1 MEFTINSAFEIA
13 AQTAASIFAGVPEKI
28 ILLAVFLLICFAG
41 YKLLRWTS
49 ALLGVVLGI
58 TVSACIIGLFGSSMN
73 LAAAVIIMIVLGV
86 AGGLL
91 FFRYRS
97 AGVFVLSAIYG
108 ALIVYIPALFAG
120 PFTPAFWLIVAAGAV
135 IFGIT
140 GVLFERPAAILGT
153 SLFGFGAAGV
163 LIALTK
169 GVQSWLSV
177 AVGCVLTAAGMA
189 VQLFLEHRFPK
200 TETMPEDGE
209 GIAMQ
214 ADDAVSDQTQV
225 LNLSEMSD
233 AQPDTIDSISRNVAA
248 RLGLAPTE
256 QPQPAVTEEDHQKE
270 ENVETQQPEDPSS
283 EESEMKEEPVSEKH
297 DSSGESAW
305 ELIEQQEEFPIWNN
319 PAEEP
324 ESGAAEPAEEIAD
337 EPEQKEEKPSQ
348 TTGRFSWLFGKASSA
363 DKEDLIG
370 RLWAS
375 DQKKTSDAEQTDES
389 EKNSAAQAEEPAT
402 EPEKAPAA
410 QAEEPAAEPEKAPEA
425 QAEEPAAEPEKTPE
439 AQAEEPV
446 TEPEKA
452 PAAQAEE
459 PAAEPE
465 KTPEAQAEEPAAE
478 PEKASEEQTEPEEA
492 AAAAEESVSSAL
504 LDELNLAMHA
514 ARQTAEAERAR
525 EDRSNDDPVQALDRL
540 IAERRAATTVKVQ
553 QPAPKTE
560 MEAELARE
568 LEHVASVEPE
578 TPAAEAESDASNKPA
593 DAAAEPKEALSLE
606 RDTIQTTVDAD
617 REQEESPAAERAEED
632 FDDFAKQNKTPRS
645 NRGGIIPA
653 ILLAAAALA
662 SAAMGIYYVEIA
674 LALCFVCYMLRYY
687 RTAAFACAVLCVRRI
702 VDTALLVMQ
711 RGDWRSIVM
720 HAVSAVLFFLL
731 TFAALRAHF
740 RAKPDSDAES
750 DNEME

>member
-13 AQTAASIFAGVPEKI
+13 AQTAASIFAGLPEKI

-58 TVSACIIGLFGSSMN
+58 TISACIIGLFGSSMN
-73 LAAAVIIMIVLGV
+73 MAAAVIIMIVLGV

-91 FFRYRS
+91 FFRHRS
-97 AGVFVLSAIYG
+97 AGVFVLSAMYG
-108 ALIVYIPALFAG
+108 ALIVYIPALFVG

-140 GVLFERPAAILGT
+140 GILFERPAAILGT

-177 AVGCVLTAAGMA
+177 AVGCVLTAAGIA

-200 TETMPEDGE
+200 AEAMSENGE
-209 GIAMQ
+209 GIGMQ

-225 LNLSEMSD
+225 LNLAEMSD

-248 RLGLAPTE
+248 RLGLAPIE

-270 ENVETQQPEDPSS
+270 EGVVTPQTEDPSS
-283 EESEMKEEPVSEKH
+283 EEPEMKEEPVGGKE

-305 ELIEQQEEFPIWNN
+305 ELIEQQEEFPIWNI
-319 PAEEP
+319 PAEES
-324 ESGAAEPAEEIAD
+324 ESDANEPAEEIAD
-337 EPEQKEEKPSQ
+337 KPEQTEAKPPQ

-370 RLWAS
+370 RLWAT
-375 DQKKTSDAEQTDES
+375 DEDKTSDAEQTDES
-389 EKNSAAQAEEPAT
+389 EQASAVLAEEPVTKPEEAPAAQAEEPVTEPERAPAAQAEEPAT
-402 EPEKAPAA
+402 EPEKAPD
-410 QAEEPAAEPEKAPEA
+410 
-425 QAEEPAAEPEKTPE
+425 
-439 AQAEEPV
+439 
-446 TEPEKA
+446 
-452 PAAQAEE
+452 
-459 PAAEPE
+459 
-465 KTPEAQAEEPAAE
+465 
-478 PEKASEEQTEPEEA
+478 EQETKPEEA
-492 AAAAEESVSSAL
+492 AAVAEESVSSAL

-514 ARQTAEAERAR
+514 ARETAEAEKVRK
-525 EDRSNDDPVQALDRL
+525 DRSNDDPVQALDRL

-553 QPAPKTE
+553 QPAPRTE
-560 MEAELARE
+560 LEAELARE

-578 TPAAEAESDASNKPA
+578 TPAAEAEADQSSKSA
-593 DAAAEPKEALSLE
+593 DAAAEPKEMLSFE
-606 RDTIQTTVDAD
+606 RDAVQPTAHVDS
-617 REQEESPAAERAEED
+617 EEEESPVAERAKED
-632 FDDFAKQNKTPRS
+632 FEDFAKQNKTPRT

-720 HAVSAVLFFLL
+720 HAVSAVLFLLL

-740 RAKPDSDAES
+740 RAKPDGDEES

>member
-1 MEFTINSAFEIA
+1 
-13 AQTAASIFAGVPEKI
+13 
-28 ILLAVFLLICFAG
+28 
-41 YKLLRWTS
+41 
-49 ALLGVVLGI
+49 
-58 TVSACIIGLFGSSMN
+58 
-73 LAAAVIIMIVLGV
+73 
-86 AGGLL
+86 
-91 FFRYRS
+91 
-97 AGVFVLSAIYG
+97 
-108 ALIVYIPALFAG
+108 
-120 PFTPAFWLIVAAGAV
+120 
-135 IFGIT
+135 
-140 GVLFERPAAILGT
+140 
-153 SLFGFGAAGV
+153 
-163 LIALTK
+163 
-169 GVQSWLSV
+169 
-177 AVGCVLTAAGMA
+177 
-189 VQLFLEHRFPK
+189 
-200 TETMPEDGE
+200 
-209 GIAMQ
+209 
-214 ADDAVSDQTQV
+214 
-225 LNLSEMSD
+225 
-233 AQPDTIDSISRNVAA
+233 
-248 RLGLAPTE
+248 
-256 QPQPAVTEEDHQKE
+256 
-270 ENVETQQPEDPSS
+270 
-283 EESEMKEEPVSEKH
+283 
-297 DSSGESAW
+297 
-305 ELIEQQEEFPIWNN
+305 
-319 PAEEP
+319 
-324 ESGAAEPAEEIAD
+324 
-337 EPEQKEEKPSQ
+337 
-348 TTGRFSWLFGKASSA
+348 
-363 DKEDLIG
+363 
-370 RLWAS
+370 
-375 DQKKTSDAEQTDES
+375 
-389 EKNSAAQAEEPAT
+389 
-402 EPEKAPAA
+402 
-410 QAEEPAAEPEKAPEA
+410 
-425 QAEEPAAEPEKTPE
+425 
-439 AQAEEPV
+439 
-446 TEPEKA
+446 
-452 PAAQAEE
+452 
-459 PAAEPE
+459 
-465 KTPEAQAEEPAAE
+465 
-478 PEKASEEQTEPEEA
+478 
-492 AAAAEESVSSAL
+492 
-504 LDELNLAMHA
+504 MHA

>member
-248 RLGLAPTE
+248 RLGLATTE

-410 QAEEPAAEPEKAPEA
+410 QAEEPAAEPEK
-425 QAEEPAAEPEKTPE
+425 
-439 AQAEEPV
+439 
-446 TEPEKA
+446 
-452 PAAQAEE
+452 
-459 PAAEPE
+459 
-465 KTPEAQAEEPAAE
+465 TPEAQAEEPAAE

-525 EDRSNDDPVQALDRL
+525 GDRSNDDPVQALDRL

>member
-410 QAEEPAAEPEKAPEA
+410 QAEEPAAEPEK
-425 QAEEPAAEPEKTPE
+425 
-439 AQAEEPV
+439 
-446 TEPEKA
+446 
-452 PAAQAEE
+452 
-459 PAAEPE
+459 
-465 KTPEAQAEEPAAE
+465 TPEAQAEEPAAE

-731 TFAALRAHF
+731 TFAALRAHV